1 MLSQGESILF
11 NVLYCQKVIYLFSV
25 TFSVLHYLE
34 ADLINFHVEWWKHV
48 YRMFVIASK
57 EAIFTSKAIRS
68 FLWEL
73 IALGLFKVT

>member
-34 ADLINFHVEWWKHV
+34 ADLIYFHVE
-48 YRMFVIASK
+48 
-57 EAIFTSKAIRS
+57 
-68 FLWEL
+68 
-73 IALGLFKVT
+73 